1 MVAASQTKEI
11 RIIAYNGPPTAL
23 ALKRRRFHSSSLT
36 TTSLPPIPDPPY
48 RFNAMEEVVD
58 REPTSVMPPTRNPH
72 TFCPSDTPIDC
83 GPASQSSYA
92 ALEAESQLLRQ
103 SFVQKNQEGKS
114 TGDTY
119 KRHYGNYILWFD
131 GRETL
136 RFQKDPLYQRIPAL
150 PITVAKVVLFLD
162 YEMKRPQKRKLADN
176 TQSTSTCGIEHAKQV
191 VSALEHYR
199 FDTQHLYRHIPEAQ
213 VSLRTDN
220 RIKTLEEAFAHN
232 EPERTKKAHSLKAAG
247 TRADTYTDDQ
257 LTQLATSGLESKGPT
272 KIWRA
277 MRDRAMMLTSSTTA
291 FRGDNSRLLVW
302 SDMYCYDV
310 PMHAKGHG
318 TKLRALTLIADNSK
332 QNQSGRVDEHGAF
345 RHFVVE
351 LCPVGAI
358 GFLFFAL
365 FHVINSPVPNFEVDF
380 SDPAYGD
387 FGKREWY
394 ELFTFSSSKDCKQ
407 EMSYANHRERVKNL
421 HEKNNVSISKVTHA
435 GRGYTAKTAREN
447 GASSAEVKAL
457 GGWSD
462 SGSYRA
468 CYDRAL
474 PLRAMLAAAMF
485 DSEHPETHF
494 LARDSLQPPA
504 AVLALIFPWVE
515 DELKKLDAREAANR
529 MARDIA
535 LRHFLGLLIWLRTVI
550 VQDAAVLYTRH
561 PSAAIFQYPPFNSST
576 FRSFA
581 AQSASAIAKA
591 EKDVALALESLP
603 QNIANTFTA
612 AMSRLAIDQEIERQA
627 NQTYQ
632 DDLKSQL
639 TVLQDLIEHNG
650 SRTKK
655 KRKTD
660 GYSVSPPA
668 LPTPPPTISRSL
680 VYPTP
685 ASSSPP
691 LPAVLNPASHELVPD
706 TTSLSL
712 EHFDFDFSYFDNTVD
727 THPNPSPYPIF
738 HPDQLSAI
746 QSLQGLLPLASPSE
760 PLPIFTAATTI
771 ALPAITQP
779 SADPS
784 VLLNTPKAVSAS
796 HPAASTPPARPLPV
810 SSSIT
815 VPISGAAGPSQ
826 ASSEAQVA
834 AWQALV
840 QKFGDTRLRN
850 HQWEWLTAG
859 PKPNSYLPYYTYQP
873 VSKISDIWVEWTTG
887 LNGFLSTRELEEAF
901 SRPSWRRDV
910 GSVKTERSR
919 RKLVVDLITNLSEK
933 RNWNIDLALR
943 FIRDRYELAQDA
955 SGKPVFRTVR
965 AFCDFLGK
973 KPKNAGEMKATEKI
987 LFESSSFTA

>member
-1 MVAASQTKEI
+1 MVAAAQTKGI
-11 RIIAYNGPPTAL
+11 RIIAYHGPPRAL
-23 ALKRRRFHSSSLT
+23 AAKSRRFHSSSLT
-36 TTSLPPIPDPPY
+36 TVTLPPVPDPPY
-48 RFNAMEEVVD
+48 CFNAMEEVVD
-58 REPTSVMPPTRNPH
+58 RVPTSALPPACDPDPH
-72 TFCPSDTPIDC
+72 TLCPPDAPIDP
-83 GPASQSSYA
+83 GLGYRSSYDD
-92 ALEAESQLLRQ
+92 LEAESQVLRQ
-103 SFVQKNQEGKS
+103 SFVQQNQEGKS

-119 KRHYGNYILWFD
+119 KRHYSNYILWFD

-136 RFQKDPLYQRIPAL
+136 RAQKDRSYQRIPAL

-176 TQSTSTCGIEHAKQV
+176 TQSTSTCGVEHAKQV

-199 FDTQHLYRHIPEAQ
+199 FDSQHLYRHIPESQ

-232 EPERTKKAHSLKAAG
+232 EPERTKKAHSLKATG
-247 TRADTYTDDQ
+247 TRADTYTDVQ
-257 LTQLATSGLESKGPT
+257 LSQLASSGLDTKGPMA
-272 KIWRA
+272 IWRA
-277 MRDRAMMLTSSTTA
+277 MRDRAMVLTSSSTA
-291 FRGDNSRLLVW
+291 FRGDNSRTLLW

-345 RHFVVE
+345 RHFLVE
-351 LCPVGAI
+351 LCPVGAL
-358 GFLFFAL
+358 GLLFFAH
-365 FHVINSPVPNFEVDF
+365 FHVNNSPVPNFDVDF
-380 SDPAYGD
+380 SDLKYGD

-407 EMSYANHRERVKNL
+407 EMSYANHRDRVKNL
-421 HEKNNVSISKVTHA
+421 HAKNNVAISKVTHA

-474 PLRAMLAAAMF
+474 PLQAMLAAAMF
-485 DSEHPETHF
+485 DSQHPETHF
-494 LARDSLQPPA
+494 LARDSLEPPVD
-504 AVLALIFPWVE
+504 VLATIFPWVE
-515 DELKKLDAREAANR
+515 EQLAALDARETSNR

-550 VQDAAVLYTRH
+550 VQDAAVLYVRH
-561 PSAAIFQYPPFNSST
+561 PTAAIFQYPPFNSSP
-576 FRSFA
+576 FRNFA
-581 AQSASAIAKA
+581 TQSTAAIAKA
-591 EKDVALALESLP
+591 EKEVALALEKLP
-603 QNIANTFTA
+603 QNIANTFNA
-612 AMSRLAIDQEIERQA
+612 AMSRLAIDQEIERQT
-627 NQTYQ
+627 NQVYQ
-632 DDLKSQL
+632 DDLKSKL
-639 TVLQDLIEHNG
+639 SVLQDLIEQGG
-650 SRTKK
+650 SRPKK

-668 LPTPPPTISRSL
+668 LPTPPPTIPRS
-680 VYPTP
+680 VMYPP
-685 ASSSPP
+685 SVASSPP
-691 LPAVLNPASHELVPD
+691 LPTILDPASLQLPN
-706 TTSLSL
+706 TTFLSL
-712 EHFDFDFSYFDNTVD
+712 ENIEFDFSYFDSTAD
-727 THPNPSPYPIF
+727 ALPDPSPTPIF

-746 QSLQGLLPLASPSE
+746 QKLQGMLPPTPSHSSSSE
-760 PLPIFTAATTI
+760 PFTAATTV
-771 ALPAITQP
+771 ALPAP
-779 SADPS
+779 HS
-784 VLLNTPKAVSAS
+784 LNAS
-796 HPAASTPPARPLPV
+796 DA
-810 SSSIT
+810 SSSHLI
-815 VPISGAAGPSQ
+815 Q
-826 ASSEAQVA
+826 HHA

-840 QKFGDTRLRN
+840 QKFGDIRLRN

-910 GSVKTERSR
+910 SSVKTERSR

-943 FIRDRYELAQDA
+943 FIRDRYELARDA
-955 SGKPVFRTVR
+955 SGKPLFKTVR

-987 LFESSSFTA
+987 MVESNSYAT